1 MFRTG
6 IVKDERYMDH
16 MANVYHPES
25 HSRLEVIYR
34 MLQEPDMRG
43 KFAEIRPRMANR
55 EELELIHG
63 PRYIQLVASTADK
76 GYTMLDPDTYA
87 CAKSYETAKLAAGGV
102 LAAVD
107 EVLGDN
113 VDNAFAFI
121 RPPGHHAETNRAMGF
136 CLFNNV
142 AIAAAYAIQKHKIQ
156 KALIVDWDLHHGNGT
171 QHSFEARPDVLYFS
185 THQSPYY
192 PGTGYVNETGTG
204 EGKGFTVNVPL
215 APGPGDG
222 EFMKIFEEI
231 LEPIALE
238 YKPDLVFVSAGF
250 DIYYEDPLGGM
261 QVTPAGF
268 ANLARII
275 LELAQKACQGKVVFL
290 LEGGYHLE
298 GLRDSV
304 REVLKTQRGEVL
316 ADGRDKNIRKITDKE
331 MIAPVLKRVKEVQKP
346 FWKNL

>member
-6 IVKDERYMDH
+6 IVKDERYLDH
-16 MANVYHPES
+16 AANVYHPES
-25 HSRLEVIYR
+25 QQRLEVIYK
-34 MLQEPDMRG
+34 MLQEPEMKG
-43 KFAEIRPRMANR
+43 KFKEIRPRAAAR
-55 EELELIHG
+55 EELQLIHG
-63 PRYIQLVASTADK
+63 PRYIQLVASTADRD
-76 GYTMLDPDTYA
+76 YTMLDPDTYA
-87 CAKSYETAKLAAGGV
+87 CMKSYETARLAAGGV

-107 EVLGDN
+107 EVLEGG

-121 RPPGHHAETNRAMGF
+121 RPPGHHAEANRAMGF

-142 AIAAAYAIQKHKIQ
+142 AVAAAYAIQKRKVQ
-156 KALIVDWDLHHGNGT
+156 KVMIVDWDLHHGNGT
-171 QHSFEARPDVLYFS
+171 QHSFEGRQDVLYFS

-192 PGTGYVNETGTG
+192 PGTGYVNEIGSG
-204 EGKGFTVNVPL
+204 EGRGFTVNVPL

-222 EFMKIFEEI
+222 EFMQIFEEI
-231 LEPIALE
+231 LEPIALA

-275 LELAQKACQGKVVFL
+275 LDVAQKSCQGKVVFV
-290 LEGGYHLE
+290 LEGGYHLD

-304 REVLKTQRGEVL
+304 REVLKTQCGEIL
-316 ADGRDKNIRKITDKE
+316 ADGRDKNIRKKTDKE
-331 MIAPVLKRVKEVQKP
+331 MVAPVLRRVKEIQRP

>member
-1 MFRTG
+1 MLQTG

-25 HSRLEVIYR
+25 HRRLEVIHQ
-34 MLQEPDMRG
+34 MLQEPDMEG
-43 KFAEIRPRMANR
+43 NFVEIRPRMATR
-55 EELELIHG
+55 EELEMIHG

-76 GYTMLDPDTYA
+76 DYTMLDPDTYA
-87 CAKSYETAKLAAGGV
+87 CAKSYETAKLATGGV

-107 EVLGDN
+107 EVLAGRVN
-113 VDNAFAFI
+113 NAFAFI

-136 CLFNNV
+136 CIFNNV
-142 AIAAAYAIQKHKIQ
+142 AVATSYAIQKYKIQ
-156 KALIVDWDLHHGNGT
+156 RALIIDWDLHHGNGT
-171 QHSFEARPDVLYFS
+171 QHSFEGRPDVLYFS
-185 THQSPYY
+185 THQFPYY
-192 PGTGYVNETGTG
+192 PGTGYVNEIGHG

-222 EFMKIFEEI
+222 EFMRIFEEI
-231 LEPIALE
+231 LEPVALA
-238 YKPDLVFVSAGF
+238 YKPDLVLVSAGF

-261 QVTPAGF
+261 QVTPEGF

-275 LELAQKACQGKVVFL
+275 LEFAQKTCQGKVVFV

-304 REVLKTQRGEVL
+304 RAVLKTLRGEIL
-316 ADGRDKNIRKITDKE
+316 ADGRDKSIRKRADKD
-331 MIAPVLKRVKEVQKP
+331 MIAPVIKRVKEIQRP
-346 FWKNL
+346 FWKDL